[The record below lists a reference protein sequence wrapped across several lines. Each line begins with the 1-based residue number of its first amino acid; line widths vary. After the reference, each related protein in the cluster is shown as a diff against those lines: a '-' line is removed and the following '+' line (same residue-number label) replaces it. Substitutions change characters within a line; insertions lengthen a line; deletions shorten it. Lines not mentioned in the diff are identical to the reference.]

1 VEVSL
6 PLTLHIYKDRLWL
19 PGFTSHFVDS
29 LLTKIKNIKALK
41 KKVQSIGQI
50 FSQNHHLCNKKK
62 GAVLS
67 EGASGDYVFSSL
79 FFQMH

>member
-6 PLTLHIYKDRLWL
+6 PLTLHIFKDRLWL

-29 LLTKIKNIKALK
+29 LVTKIKNIKAFK
-41 KKVQSIGQI
+41 KKCSQLDK
-50 FSQNHHLCNKKK
+50 FSVKIIIYVIKKK